1 MKHAPVAKLRETN
14 VIILA
19 PKHFMSYAPIS
30 VVRKKTASA
39 PVSYIETSYDFLSRI
54 SEKKGITNVINRKPT
69 SSAKKA
75 SKVLRLMN
83 AVRGT

>member
-1 MKHAPVAKLRETN
+1 MKHAPVARARDTN

-30 VVRKKTASA
+30 VVRKKTARA
-39 PVSYIETSYDFLSRI
+39 PVSCIETSYDFLSRI
-54 SEKKGITNVINRKPT
+54 SEKKGITNVMSRKPT
-69 SSAKKA
+69 RSAKKA
-75 SKVLRLMN
+75 SSVLRLMK